1 MDTMALQPIGPHI
14 GDIVGYVERKP
25 QGQLSWYLVHCVGKA
40 DTYVGAALRRF
51 GIEDYYPMIR
61 EFALVP
67 RKQLSRKQREAGVEI
82 RRPMLV
88 PLMPRYRLV
97 HIDPARPD
105 LEMIFATS
113 GIGGLVCNQN
123 MPVVASADL
132 MARIKAREQEGA
144 IPGTMTARMIFAIGD
159 RVRVTDGP
167 FASFDGTVE
176 ERLDVAIE
184 DLDPEMRIKV
194 AIEIFGRPTP
204 VELTVEQVRKL

>member
-1 MDTMALQPIGPHI
+1 MEQMALQPIGPHI
-14 GDIVGYVERKP
+14 GDIVGYVDRKP
-25 QGQLSWYLVHCVGKA
+25 SGPLSWYLVHCVGKA
-40 DTYVGAALRRF
+40 DAYVTAALKRF
-51 GIEDYYPMIR
+51 HVESYYPMIR

-67 RKQLSRKQREAGVEI
+67 RKQLSRKQRDAGVEI

-97 HIDPARPD
+97 NIDPARPD
-105 LEMIFATS
+105 LEMVFANA

-123 MPVVASADL
+123 MPVIVSVDL
-132 MARIKAREQEGA
+132 MNRIKEREKEGA
-144 IPGTMTARMIFAIGD
+144 IPGAMTARMVFAVGD

-176 ERLDVAIE
+176 DRLDVAIE

-194 AIEIFGRPTP
+194 AIEIFGRSTP